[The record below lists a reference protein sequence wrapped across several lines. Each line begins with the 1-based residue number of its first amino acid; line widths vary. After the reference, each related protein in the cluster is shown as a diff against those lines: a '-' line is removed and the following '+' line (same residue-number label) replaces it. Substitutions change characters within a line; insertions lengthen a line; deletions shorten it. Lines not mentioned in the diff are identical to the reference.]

1 MQCSGG
7 DRRADKTVNNKAAY
21 SAGESERTKIM
32 ATSPSTDHLVG
43 ILRDTVVALVRRDGP
58 DLSARQLGVFLTCY
72 LQDGAHTVRGLAA
85 DLNVSKPAI
94 TRALDRLGELDLAR
108 RKVDPMD
115 RRSVLVQRTLK
126 GTAFLRDLR
135 GIMTEAANTAKK
147 SGSGEASS
155 SSRKVANG

>member
-1 MQCSGG
+1 MPTTQS
-7 DRRADKTVNNKAAY
+7 ADQ
-21 SAGESERTKIM
+21 
-32 ATSPSTDHLVG
+32 LVG

-72 LQDGAHTVRGLAA
+72 LQEGAHTVRGLAA

-108 RKVDPMD
+108 RKIDPMD

-126 GTAFLRDLR
+126 GAAFLRDLR
-135 GIMTEAANTAKK
+135 AIMTEASSPRKAGGVAA
-147 SGSGEASS
+147 EAQ
-155 SSRKVANG
+155 RKAASA